1 MRGAGHMTSTGEG
14 NRGFWLG
21 KLKERFHL
29 EHLDA
34 DGSITLKCNLQRG
47 VGVS

>member
-1 MRGAGHMTSTGEG
+1 MRGAGHMTSTGEE

-34 DGSITLKCNLQRG
+34 DGSITLIWTLQKR